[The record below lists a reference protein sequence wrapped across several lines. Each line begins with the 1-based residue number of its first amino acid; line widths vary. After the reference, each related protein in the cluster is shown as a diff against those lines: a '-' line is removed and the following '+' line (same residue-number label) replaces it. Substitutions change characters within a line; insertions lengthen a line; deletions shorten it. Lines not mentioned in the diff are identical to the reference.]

1 MDARS
6 PIIPALTMASAS
18 LVPRRSISERP
29 RRRRATALVEGL
41 IALNPDLR
49 DALVALIYC
58 HRPFC
63 VGTAVIIG
71 PWSNFKNLCEAS
83 YDGFVSPL
91 VPFNPQCPSGT
102 APFSREASDRG
113 FYRKIFGYFAWRR
126 STTGSFVACRSS
138 HVHCCDRIALVGYR
152 QKQRRRAQVS
162 TKVRLFVTGMASHDV
177 AKTGGDG

>member
-58 HRPFC
+58 HRPL
-63 VGTAVIIG
+63 AVIIG
-71 PWSNFKNLCEAS
+71 PWSNFKNLTAADYVQAS
-83 YDGFVSPL
+83 G
-91 VPFNPQCPSGT
+91 Q
-102 APFSREASDRG
+102 
-113 FYRKIFGYFAWRR
+113 
-126 STTGSFVACRSS
+126 
-138 HVHCCDRIALVGYR
+138 
-152 QKQRRRAQVS
+152 
-162 TKVRLFVTGMASHDV
+162 
-177 AKTGGDG
+177 